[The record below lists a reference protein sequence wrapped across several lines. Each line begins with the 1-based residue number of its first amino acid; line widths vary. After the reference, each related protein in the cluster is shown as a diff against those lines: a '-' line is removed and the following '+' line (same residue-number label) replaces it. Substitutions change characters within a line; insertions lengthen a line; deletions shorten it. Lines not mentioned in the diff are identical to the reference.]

1 MGLKRLTLS
10 ACLPVDSWCLLVAV
24 AAMDS
29 SSAAFMSGEQKKT
42 GITVKKSTA
51 ALMMAAVFCAGALA
65 SWSMS
70 GFGPGPSTAVTLSGS
85 VPESTSAME
94 LLTQYGKNA
103 TVLEPSMLYYR
114 DCIMCYTCGGTTTTE
129 CSQ

>member
-1 MGLKRLTLS
+1 
-10 ACLPVDSWCLLVAV
+10 
-24 AAMDS
+24 MDS

-103 TVLEPSMLYYR
+103 TVLEPSMLYYCDYR
-114 DCIMCYTCGGTTTTE
+114 VLAMNRGTYYEYGSSCGGYYHRE
-129 CSQ
+129 QSDNA